1 MIIPEPGIQSRLL
14 YSVLVP
20 EELQLEQEREEVRI
34 QIKPCEDEMAAC
46 EKALQGC
53 DINSKGLISQ
63 WYSI

>member
-34 QIKPCEDEMAAC
+34 QIKPCEDEMAAG

-63 WYSI
+63 